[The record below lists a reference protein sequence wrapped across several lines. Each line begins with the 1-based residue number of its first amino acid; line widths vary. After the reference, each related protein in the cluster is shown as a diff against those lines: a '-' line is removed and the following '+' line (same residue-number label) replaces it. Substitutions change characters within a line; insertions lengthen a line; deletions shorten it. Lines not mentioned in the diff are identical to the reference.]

1 MDNDRAVI
9 QEHPIPS
16 LITFDAYFS
25 HLKVMQPFFDA
36 VRDTLNLAV
45 ALPAAN
51 YKVVG
56 DNKNLANIDN
66 DYVARLFIRS
76 DRRG

>member
-1 MDNDRAVI
+1 
-9 QEHPIPS
+9 
-16 LITFDAYFS
+16 
-25 HLKVMQPFFDA
+25 MQPFFDA